1 MSECYSEKLDEIL
14 ENKKKEIDIIYNR
27 KFEKKILENDDEK
40 KEVLSYDVKKIIGKQ
55 KTHENKRLL
64 KSKAHQNKLDMELN
78 DILANTD
85 KL

>member
-14 ENKKKEIDIIYNR
+14 ENKTKEIDIIYYR
-27 KFEKKILENDDEK
+27 KFEKKNLENDDEK
-40 KEVLSYDVKKIIGKQ
+40 KEVLTYDVKKIICKQ

-64 KSKAHQNKLDMELN
+64 KSKAHQNKLDMELSN
-78 DILANTD
+78 ILANSD

>member
-14 ENKKKEIDIIYNR
+14 ENKKKEIDTIYNR